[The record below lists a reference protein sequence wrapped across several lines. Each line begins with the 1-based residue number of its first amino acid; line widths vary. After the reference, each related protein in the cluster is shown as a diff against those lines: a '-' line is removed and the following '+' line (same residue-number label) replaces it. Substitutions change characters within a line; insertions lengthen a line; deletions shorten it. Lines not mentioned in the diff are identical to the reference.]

1 MSMLTYGVI
10 EETYRLGNDARTSY
24 GIAVYADADRD
35 GTATVV
41 SSFSDV
47 SPDRRPLD
55 QLVEW
60 CNLLE
65 LSPTHLRD
73 VIDDF
78 LSV

>member
-1 MSMLTYGVI
+1 MSMITYGII
-10 EETYRLGNDARTSY
+10 EETYRLGNNARTSY

-35 GTATVV
+35 GTTTVL
-41 SSFSDV
+41 SSVSDV
-47 SPDRRPLD
+47 SPDRRPLER
-55 QLVEW
+55 LVEW
-60 CNLLE
+60 CNLLQ

>member
-1 MSMLTYGVI
+1 MSMLTYGVT
-10 EETYRLGNDARTSY
+10 EEIYRLGNDVRTSY

-47 SPDRRPLD
+47 CADRRPLD

-60 CNLLE
+60 CNLLK

>member
-1 MSMLTYGVI
+1 MSILTYGVI
-10 EETYRLGNDARTSY
+10 EETYRLGADVRTSY
-24 GIAVYADADRD
+24 GIAVYADAEHD

-47 SPDRRPLD
+47 CSDRRPLD
-55 QLVEW
+55 NLVEW
-60 CNLLE
+60 CNLLQ